1 MKTNRSLLKNILI
14 ILIVTFLIV
23 PFVFSMFEL
32 DKQVYETFSTYTKDA
47 DDVSMSV
54 FSYGDGGNRKYAYCI
69 NGDISCGTG
78 QKRKLDSS
86 NSRYTQHK
94 ASDASFNLNMYVC
107 DRTNNISDGKFEVSD
122 GVMCL
127 NSAFSSGNVQ
137 GSDPDKYI
145 NFFNFNE
152 DGDPG
157 LSKGIIRGHPDGNG
171 FTVNYDKSV
180 DFPVE
185 FVGKYAIYNDEE
197 AGDISYS
204 ICPLFEKYGDC
215 WLKRNQPNSSGT
227 DSGDQESDDEDES
240 GEVESGEIEKTNFR
254 CVADYGAEPGDDLC
268 CGQTGVVQ
276 NNSDT
281 CPHEYPKCYGYKC
294 GQKWGVCGRTSSSS

>member
-1 MKTNRSLLKNILI
+1 MKKNRSLLKNILI

-54 FSYGDGGNRKYAYCI
+54 FSYGTSGSEEYAYCI
-69 NGDISCGTG
+69 NGDISCGAGNTIE
-78 QKRKLDSS
+78 SIS
-86 NSRYTQHK
+86 TTNSRYTAHK
-94 ASDASFNLNMYVC
+94 DGDTSFNLNMYMCKDSADSVL
-107 DRTNNISDGKFEVSD
+107 DVSD
-122 GVMCL
+122 GVKCL

-157 LSKGIIRGHPDGNG
+157 SSKGIIQGHKHGNG
-171 FTVNYDKSV
+171 FTVNYDKSL

-185 FVGKYAIYNDEE
+185 FVGKYAIYNDEA
-197 AGDISYS
+197 AGDIS
-204 ICPLFEKYGDC
+204 
-215 WLKRNQPNSSGT
+215 
-227 DSGDQESDDEDES
+227 
-240 GEVESGEIEKTNFR
+240 
-254 CVADYGAEPGDDLC
+254 
-268 CGQTGVVQ
+268 
-276 NNSDT
+276 
-281 CPHEYPKCYGYKC
+281 
-294 GQKWGVCGRTSSSS
+294 